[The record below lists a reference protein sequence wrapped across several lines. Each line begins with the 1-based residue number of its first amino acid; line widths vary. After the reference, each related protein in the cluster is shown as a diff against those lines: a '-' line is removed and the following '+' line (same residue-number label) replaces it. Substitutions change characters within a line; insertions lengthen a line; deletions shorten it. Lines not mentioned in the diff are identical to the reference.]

1 MQVTAEVDLDDVMY
15 QLGDDTLIEELHD
28 RGYTVSKEEGKPELL
43 DRNDPELLDRYDWQ
57 KIGDILLNMPY
68 HWEIEA
74 LRKKVMEAS
83 IKQ

>member
-28 RGYTVSKEEGKPELL
+28 RGYTVSGKHELL
-43 DRNDPELLDRYDWQ
+43 DPELLDRYDWQ
-57 KIGDILLNMPY
+57 KIDDILLNMPY

>member
-15 QLGDDTLIEELHD
+15 QLGDDELIEELHD

-43 DRNDPELLDRYDWQ
+43 DRYDWQ
-57 KIGDILLNMPY
+57 KIDDILLNMPY

>member
-15 QLGDDTLIEELHD
+15 QLGDDDLIEELHD

-43 DRNDPELLDRYDWQ
+43 DRYDWQ
-57 KIGDILLNMPY
+57 KIDDILLNMPY

>member
-43 DRNDPELLDRYDWQ
+43 DQYDWQ

-74 LRKKVMEAS
+74 LRKKVLNAGG
-83 IKQ
+83 KR

>member
-43 DRNDPELLDRYDWQ
+43 DRYDWQ
-57 KIGDILLNMPY
+57 KIDDILLNMPY

>member
-15 QLGDDTLIEELHD
+15 QLDDDTLIEELHD

-43 DRNDPELLDRYDWQ
+43 DQYDWQ